1 MLARDARGGS
11 RRAGERVGALAAD
24 EEAATLEDAGVQVAR
39 LGPLDDLA
47 AISRRLYAA
56 LRELD
61 AAGLDVLLAHSFG
74 RQGLGLATRR
84 SSAPGGRGRL
94 RAV

>member
-1 MLARDARGGS
+1 
-11 RRAGERVGALAAD
+11 GERVGALAAD
-24 EEAATLEDAGVQVAR
+24 EEAATLESAGAHVAR
-39 LGPLDDLA
+39 LGPADDLA

-61 AAGLDVLLAHSFG
+61 AARLDVLLAHSFG
-74 RQGLGLATRR
+74 REGLGLAIEDRLRR
-84 SSAPGGRGRL
+84 AAGGRL